1 MVVKDS
7 ETGSFLSGLFLGVAL
22 GAMSALVLAP
32 KSGKRLR
39 RDIAREAGRTKRRAE
54 DSVEQLVARGSG
66 ALEAAK
72 DAVAEA
78 QQTVRRAVRTIA
90 R

>member
-1 MVVKDS
+1 MVAKDH
-7 ETGSFLSGLFLGVAL
+7 ENGSFLNGLVLGVAL
-22 GAMSALVLAP
+22 GAMGALVLAP

-39 RDIAREAGRTKRRAE
+39 RDIARKAGRTKRRAE
-54 DSVEQLVARGSG
+54 GSVEQLVARGSG

-78 QQTVRRAVRTIA
+78 QQTVRRAARTVA

>member
-1 MVVKDS
+1 MVVKGRES
-7 ETGSFLSGLFLGVAL
+7 GSFLSGLLLGATL

-39 RDIAREAGRTKRRAE
+39 RDIAREAGRTKRRAG
-54 DSVEQLVARGSG
+54 DSVEQLVARSSG

-78 QQTVRRAVRTIA
+78 QQTVRRAARTVA